1 LLTGR
6 RETGALAGGALAG
19 ERCEAGAL
27 AGERCEAGALAGERC
42 EAGALAGE
50 RCGERCEAGALA
62 GERCEA
68 DSGLTLGLFVKGKR
82 MLITSAM
89 LSVAL

>member
-50 RCGERCEAGALA
+50 RC
-62 GERCEA
+62 EA